1 VTGHSWRLMRVFGID
16 IRIDSSWLIIATLIS
31 YSLFFGLRTVYPAVG
46 TLTAAVISLVGAA
59 LFFGSVLLHEL
70 THALVAQRRG
80 FRIKDI
86 TLYLF
91 GGATQANIE
100 SKGAFDEFIVS
111 VVGPLSSFGLAIL
124 FGVARVL
131 VLSVADGAI
140 AGILGYLAW
149 ANFILAIFNFLPG
162 LPLDG
167 GRVLRS
173 ALWKSTGNLD
183 RSTKIASVTGEV
195 LGYALIGVGA
205 LVFFAG
211 GIFQG
216 LWFAAIGWFLS
227 GSARASYTEMRVRHA
242 LDHVEAAEV
251 MEADPVRVPAVTT
264 IADAVH
270 DYLLPHDHDAF
281 AIEDS
286 GRIVGVVTLESV
298 RKVPRSHWSGR
309 LIVDVMTRVTADTI
323 VDPHTPMTTV
333 LDRFGGS
340 ADSIAVGDRDHVV
353 GVITPWDLTTW
364 LRRRHALAA

>member
-1 VTGHSWRLMRVFGID
+1 MTAHSWRLMRVFGIN
-16 IRIDSSWLIIATLIS
+16 IRIDSSWLIIAALIS

-46 TLTAAVISLVGAA
+46 TLAAVVISLVGAA
-59 LFFGSVLLHEL
+59 LFFGSVLFHEL
-70 THALVAQRRG
+70 THALVARQRG

-86 TLYLF
+86 TLFLF

-111 VVGPLSSFGLAIL
+111 VVGPLSSFGLAII
-124 FGVARVL
+124 FAAARV
-131 VLSVADGAI
+131 VVPSVADGALP
-140 AGILGYLAW
+140 GILGYLAW
-149 ANFILAIFNFLPG
+149 ANLLLGVFNFLPG

-183 RSTKIASVTGEV
+183 KSTKIASVAGEV

-216 LWFAAIGWFLS
+216 LWFAAIGWFLA
-227 GSARASYTEMRVRHA
+227 GSARASYVGMRVRHV
-242 LDHVEAAEV
+242 LEHVEAAEI
-251 MEADPVRVPAVTT
+251 MEADPVRIPVGAT
-264 IADAVH
+264 IAEAVH
-270 DYLLPHDHDAF
+270 DYLLLHDHDAF
-281 AIEDS
+281 GIEHA
-286 GRIVGVVTLESV
+286 GRIVGIVTLESV
-298 RKVPRSHWSGR
+298 RKVPRNDWSRR
-309 LIVDVMTRVTADTI
+309 LIVDVMSPVTDDTI
-323 VDPHTPMTTV
+323 VDPHTSMTNV
-333 LDRFGGS
+333 LDRFEGS
-340 ADSIAVGDRDHVV
+340 GASIAVGDRDNVV

>member
-1 VTGHSWRLMRVFGID
+1 VSGHSWRLMKVLGID
-16 IRIDSSWLIIATLIS
+16 IRIDSSWLIIAALIS
-31 YSLFFGLRTVYPAVG
+31 YSLFFGLKTAYPAVG
-46 TLTAAVISLVGAA
+46 TVAAVVISLVGAA

-70 THALVAQRRG
+70 THAVVAQRRG

-124 FGVARVL
+124 FGAARAL
-131 VLSVADGAI
+131 VLSVGDGAV

-149 ANFILAIFNFLPG
+149 ANFILGIFNMLPG

-183 RSTKIASVTGEV
+183 RSTKIASVTGQM
-195 LGYALIGVGA
+195 LGYGLMGVGA
-205 LVFFAG
+205 FVFFAG
-211 GIFQG
+211 SIFQG

-227 GSARASYTEMRVRHA
+227 GSARASYVEMRVKHV
-242 LDHVEAAEV
+242 LEHVEAADV
-251 MEADPVRVPAVTT
+251 MEADPVRVPVGTT
-264 IADAVH
+264 IAEAVH
-270 DYLLPHDHDAF
+270 DYLLRHDHDAF
-281 AIEDS
+281 GIEDA

-298 RKVPRSHWSGR
+298 RKVPRGDWSWR
-309 LIVDVMTRVTADTI
+309 LIGDVMTPVTDDTI
-323 VDPHTPMTTV
+323 VDPHTSMAAV
-333 LDRFGGS
+333 LDRFEGS

-353 GVITPWDLTTW
+353 GVITPWDLTSW